1 MLVSPR
7 NSKASTS
14 EWGVAVT
21 TWTDSLAESI
31 GLDGYATATKGIG
44 GVLKARVT
52 DFRVEE
58 ISTAVHLDN
67 KGRFTVAKIMLTNWE
82 TNRFCNTLAKALSIP
97 RNRIFFAGT
106 KDKRAVTQ
114 QLFVIDAPR
123 AKVAAVE
130 IPDVEIEVIG
140 RTHQKIGFGNH
151 RGNRFTIVVRGCANE
166 DGSPMSVEDALEQVN
181 LIQEEMASKLG
192 ENKFP
197 NWIGPQRFGSGRPVT
212 AEVGRHVI
220 AGDWQ
225 QAALTYIAM
234 EGESENEDVAAF
246 RAHVRENGPTEEG
259 LELAPRWLGFERKMV
274 EHLLHRPDDYIGA
287 FRKLP
292 GNLQLMTVHALQS
305 VVFNKSLHARLAA
318 EHPISWPVAG
328 DMVGRID
335 EKGQL
340 DASSCVVV
348 EERTLPRII
357 RNCELGRLSPTGPLP
372 GTEIKTCEG
381 KSGDIE
387 KQVIDTM
394 GLTDMDWNVE
404 AIPRLSTR
412 GTRRSLVTSFNE
424 LSVDNVPLADD
435 ESMGERWK
443 AGPTEN
449 SRWHPEGACIRFRFT
464 LASGSYAT
472 TLLREFMRC
481 PLHQL

>member
-1 MLVSPR
+1 M
-7 NSKASTS
+7 
-14 EWGVAVT
+14 T

-114 QLFVIDAPR
+114 QLFVIDAPK

-220 AGDWQ
+220 AGDWK

-318 EHPISWPVAG
+318 KHPISWPVAG

-387 KQVIDTM
+387 KQVINTM
-394 GLTDMDWNVE
+394 GLTDMDWKVE

-443 AGPTEN
+443 SGPTEN

>member
-1 MLVSPR
+1 
-7 NSKASTS
+7 
-14 EWGVAVT
+14 
-21 TWTDSLAESI
+21 
-31 GLDGYATATKGIG
+31 
-44 GVLKARVT
+44 
-52 DFRVEE
+52 
-58 ISTAVHLDN
+58 
-67 KGRFTVAKIMLTNWE
+67 
-82 TNRFCNTLAKALSIP
+82 
-97 RNRIFFAGT
+97 
-106 KDKRAVTQ
+106 
-114 QLFVIDAPR
+114 
-123 AKVAAVE
+123 
-130 IPDVEIEVIG
+130 
-140 RTHQKIGFGNH
+140 
-151 RGNRFTIVVRGCANE
+151 
-166 DGSPMSVEDALEQVN
+166 
-181 LIQEEMASKLG
+181 
-192 ENKFP
+192 
-197 NWIGPQRFGSGRPVT
+197 
-212 AEVGRHVI
+212 
-220 AGDWQ
+220 
-225 QAALTYIAM
+225 M
-234 EGESENEDVAAF
+234 EGESENDDVAAF
-246 RAHVRENGPTEEG
+246 REHVRKNGPTEEG

-387 KQVIDTM
+387 KKVIDSM

-443 AGPTEN
+443 AGPNEN

-481 PLHQL
+481 PMHQL